1 MVASIG
7 SSRIEK
13 HILTFIFVGQV
24 LGTLVV
30 LIAPKEFEVL
40 RVAGAAVCVFA
51 SVLSV
56 YTTVLSVYT
65 SMLIWGR
72 LRNSKNEFNTLRQSI
87 SMEVLGQGKADRD

>member
-13 HILTFIFVGQV
+13 HILTFIFAGQV

-56 YTTVLSVYT
+56 YT
-65 SMLIWGR
+65 SMLIWRR